1 MDNYKTGETPE
12 KLSNA
17 IYRHQKLVPGQS
29 TTLHS
34 LQRSRFKSSL
44 TGWDVANMYTVTYE
58 YPVCEHNPIISW
70 YTSTNVQA
78 ASTNSALG
86 GVHTRWPGTVYE

>member
-34 LQRSRFKSSL
+34 LQRSRFKIKSDRMRC
-44 TGWDVANMYTVTYE
+44 G
-58 YPVCEHNPIISW
+58 EH
-70 YTSTNVQA
+70 
-78 ASTNSALG
+78 
-86 GVHTRWPGTVYE
+86 VHSYI